1 MYELIIG
8 FISGIVSGMGMGGG
22 TILILLLSIFMNLD
36 QHQAQAINLV
46 FFIPTAISAIVIG
59 IKNKNIQWKLA
70 IPIVIAGIIGAA
82 ISAKISTKMDVG
94 LLRKLF
100 GIFLLIIACYEIY
113 SWYKMYIREKN
124 SHTKNKN

>member
-1 MYELIIG
+1 MYVIIG

-46 FFIPTAISAIVIG
+46 FFIPTAISAIIIG
-59 IKNKNIQWKLA
+59 IKNKNIQWKLG

-124 SHTKNKN
+124 RHTKNKN

>member
-36 QHQAQAINLV
+36 QHEAQAINLV
-46 FFIPTAISAIVIG
+46 FFIPTAISAIIIG
-59 IKNKNIQWKLA
+59 IKNKNIQWKLG

-124 SHTKNKN
+124 RHTKNKN

>member
-46 FFIPTAISAIVIG
+46 FFIPTAISAIIIG

-82 ISAKISTKMDVG
+82 
-94 LLRKLF
+94 LLGK
-100 GIFLLIIACYEIY
+100 
-113 SWYKMYIREKN
+113 
-124 SHTKNKN
+124 

>member
-46 FFIPTAISAIVIG
+46 FFIPTAISAIIIG

-70 IPIVIAGIIGAA
+70 IPIVIAGIIGAT

-124 SHTKNKN
+124 RHTKNKN

>member
-1 MYELIIG
+1 MYVIIG

-36 QHQAQAINLV
+36 QHEAQAINLV
-46 FFIPTAISAIVIG
+46 FFIPTAISAILIG

-124 SHTKNKN
+124 RHTKNKN